1 MEYVLLVI
9 GFALLV
15 KCADIFVDG
24 SSNLAKVLGIPPLI
38 IGLTVVAFG
47 TSAPEAAVS
56 ITASLSGQ
64 NEIAVGNVVG
74 SNICNLLLVLGL
86 SALFN
91 PLKSKREI
99 IVKDYVFSL
108 LSYLVLLL
116 MVADSFYNGNSIS
129 YITRSEGFV
138 LLCFLGVYVYSLIL
152 GVASRDKEKQE
163 KKKFEWKDIFYVVI
177 GLVGIIFGG
186 NLVVDSSV
194 EIATNL
200 GISSQLIALT
210 IVAVGTSLPELVTSV
225 VASRKGETDIAI
237 GNVIGSNIFN
247 IFFILG
253 ISSVLNPLILNL
265 NSFYDIIIMCLVG
278 IVVYLFAIKNR
289 RIGNK
294 KGIVMLILYAIYIFY
309 IAIR

>member
-56 ITASLSGQ
+56 VTASLSGQ
-64 NEIAVGNVVG
+64 NEIAVGNAVG

-116 MVADSFYNGNSIS
+116 MVADSFYSGDSIS

-200 GISSQLIALT
+200 GISSQLVALT

-225 VASRKGETDIAI
+225 IASRKGETDIAI

-253 ISSVLNPLILNL
+253 ISSALNPLILNL
-265 NSFYDIIIMCLVG
+265 NSFYDIIIMCFVG

-294 KGIVMLILYAIYIFY
+294 KGIVMLILYVIYIFY

>member
-1 MEYVLLVI
+1 MEYVLLI
-9 GFALLV
+9 LGFVLLV

-74 SNICNLLLVLGL
+74 SNICNLLLVLGV

-108 LSYLVLLL
+108 LSYLVLFF
-116 MVADSFYNGNSIS
+116 MVADSFYNGNNIS
-129 YITRSEGFV
+129 HITRSEGFV

-152 GVASRDKEKQE
+152 GVASRDREKQE
-163 KKKFEWKDIFYVVI
+163 KKKFEFKDIFYVVI

-186 NLVVDSSV
+186 DLVVDSSV

-210 IVAVGTSLPELVTSV
+210 IVAIGTSLPELVTSL

-253 ISSVLNPLILNL
+253 LSSVVQPLLLNL
-265 NSFYDIIIMCLVG
+265 NAFYDIIIMCFVG
-278 IVVYLFAIKNR
+278 IIVYLFAIKNR

-294 KGIVMLILYAIYIFY
+294 KGIIMLILYAIYIFY
-309 IAIR
+309 IAVR